1 MHQREL
7 IFLGGIQSMLE
18 IFIHEG
24 DYYAQN
30 RSKQKGRSFTFFLLA
45 WRLFFLCQVDLVIT
59 EEIKKLRHYLLLY
72 TPLEFQISHI

>member
-1 MHQREL
+1 MRGTIMPKIDRNKKVAL
-7 IFLGGIQSMLE
+7 LL
-18 IFIHEG
+18 
-24 DYYAQN
+24 
-30 RSKQKGRSFTFFLLA
+30 FLLA